1 MSNQITDEGARAPA
15 ASRLW
20 PRVLLAALLVALVAA
35 LYLLDLQHFVW
46 DYFRAHRD
54 QLRNLVNEHLVAAVL
69 LYFLVYTVYTSLSL
83 PGAAPLT
90 LVGGLL
96 FGRWLGTAVVSAAS
110 TCGATLAFL
119 TSRYLFRDLVQRRLG
134 PRLRQFDDGLERDG
148 AYYLL
153 TLRLVVVLPF
163 FLVNL
168 GMGLTKIRLR
178 TYVLVSWLGMLPGTL
193 LYINAGQALGDVDS
207 PGDLLSWPVVL
218 SLALLGAVPLAVR
231 LLLRWRGRT
240 ADAS

>member
-1 MSNQITDEGARAPA
+1 MSGADAPPA
-15 ASRLW
+15 EPAPPRPLW
-20 PRVLLAALLVALVAA
+20 PRLLLAALLVALVAA
-35 LYLLDLQHFVW
+35 FYLLDLQHFVW
-46 DYFRAHRD
+46 EYFRAHRD
-54 QLRNLVNEHLVAAVL
+54 QLRNWVNEHLLVALV
-69 LYFLVYTVYTSLSL
+69 LYFLLYTAVTALSL
-83 PGAAPLT
+83 PVAAPLT

-96 FGRWLGTAVVSAAS
+96 FGRWLGTAVVSAAA
-110 TCGATLAFL
+110 TYGATLAFL

-134 PRLRQFDDGLERDG
+134 PRLRQLDDGLERDG

-153 TLRLVVVLPF
+153 TLRLVPLFPF

-178 TYVLVSWLGMLPGTL
+178 TFVLVSWLGMLPGTF

-207 PGDLLSWPVVL
+207 PGDLLSWPVLL

-240 ADAS
+240 SDAS